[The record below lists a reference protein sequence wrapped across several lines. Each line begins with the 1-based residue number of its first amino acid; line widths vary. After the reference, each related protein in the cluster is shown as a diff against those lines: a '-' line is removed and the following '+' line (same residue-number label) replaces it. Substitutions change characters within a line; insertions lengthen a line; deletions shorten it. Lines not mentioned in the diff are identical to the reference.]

1 MPERPILTTLLRNF
15 GKQVHDIADLPESVW
30 KRTGALNTWGTNAI
44 EGNTLTEADVEALLI
59 REESI
64 SGRPV
69 PDVLETLQH
78 ETAFRGL
85 MGRRDKKLDLVA
97 VLGIH
102 EEVFRGTRLK
112 RAGQWRTSNVF
123 ISGTSYIP
131 PRREKVVSRMEA
143 WLSEYGRRRRRRE
156 DAFVL
161 AAWSHHEF
169 EAIHP
174 FEDGNGRVGRLLLNL
189 HFIKGGWPPLHVL
202 PNDREEY
209 LEALQTGHA
218 KDYGP
223 LQSFLE
229 VRMARS
235 LLDLLDQV
243 GSGKDELKPLT
254 EFAGKPWN
262 PYGAHYLS
270 LRAGQGALPAIHVDS
285 TSALTG
291 RKRAR
296 GRPMWLTS
304 ETALRAYVD
313 EHRKPP

>member
-1 MPERPILTTLLRNF
+1 MVKRPLLTVLSDALRDHI
-15 GKQVHDIADLPESVW
+15 GDLADLPDSVW

-59 REESI
+59 REESV

-69 PDVLETLQH
+69 PDVVETLQH
-78 ETAFRGL
+78 EAAFRGL
-85 MGRRDKKLDLVA
+85 LGRRKKTLELVT
-97 VLGIH
+97 VLELH

-112 RAGQWRTSNVF
+112 RAGHWRTSNVF
-123 ISGTSYIP
+123 ITGTTHVP
-131 PRREKVVSRMEA
+131 PRREKVVSRMET
-143 WLSEYGRRRRRRE
+143 WLNDYRRRLRAKE
-156 DAFVL
+156 DAFSL
-161 AAWSHHEF
+161 AAWAHHEF
-169 EAIHP
+169 ESIHP
-174 FEDGNGRVGRLLLNL
+174 FEDGNGRAGRLILNL
-189 HFIKGGWPPLHVL
+189 HFLKCGWPPLHVL
-202 PNDREEY
+202 PKDRDEY
-209 LEALQTGHA
+209 LEGLEAGHA
-218 KDYGP
+218 KDYAP
-223 LQSFLE
+223 LQYFLE

-243 GSGKDELKPLT
+243 GSERDELKPLK
-254 EFAGKPWN
+254 EFTKEKWN

-313 EHRKPP
+313 ETRKGS